1 MNAARA
7 LLYPVVLLS
16 LALMISAACGGTDAD
31 DALDRVVFMAGFKP
45 QANLPFVAAY
55 VAQERGYFAEQ
66 RVDVDILHATSGEH
80 LKLLVAGDVHIT
92 TAAASSVLKRRSD
105 PQLPIV
111 AFALLGQSGQQA
123 YMALDESG
131 ISTLNDWEGR
141 TFGYKISVPPDYL
154 AMLQAANVDR
164 ERITEVQAGFDPR
177 VLTEGRVDVLAVFK
191 SNEPN
196 IVRGLGHEVVMWD
209 PADYGVPNMGLTYIT
224 TDDYAAQSSD
234 VLDRFL
240 RAALKALEF
249 VQSNPEAA
257 IDIVMKYAPKEDRD
271 HQRFMLETEI
281 ADAVSQLTQ
290 ERGIG
295 WMTDDQ
301 WRTLYEHLI
310 DFDALDRPFDY
321 RTAFTTSF
329 LQRAYEDGNLRWP

>member
-1 MNAARA
+1 MNATRA
-7 LLYPVVLLS
+7 LYAVFLLS
-16 LALMISAACGGTDAD
+16 LALMSAACGGGNDAD

-111 AFALLGQSGQQA
+111 AFALLGQRGQQA
-123 YMALDESG
+123 YMALDDSE
-131 ISTLNDWEGR
+131 ISTLKDWEGR

-154 AMLQAANVDR
+154 AMLQAADVDR
-164 ERITEVQAGFDPR
+164 GRITEVQAGFDPR

-209 PADYGVPNMGLTYIT
+209 PANYGVPNMGLTYIT

-234 VLDRFL
+234 ILDRFL

-257 IDIVMKYAPKEDRD
+257 LDIVMKYAPKEDRD
-271 HQRFMLETEI
+271 HQRFMLETEL
-281 ADAVSQLTQ
+281 ADAVSQLTE

-329 LQRAYEDGNLRWP
+329 LQRAYQYGNLRWP

>member
-1 MNAARA
+1 MNATSA
-7 LLYPVVLLS
+7 LYAVFLLS
-16 LALMISAACGGTDAD
+16 LALMSAACGGGNDAD

-80 LKLLVAGDVHIT
+80 LKLLVAGDVHVT

-111 AFALLGQSGQQA
+111 AFALLGQRGQQA
-123 YMALDESG
+123 YMALDDSG
-131 ISTLNDWEGR
+131 ISTLKDWEGR

-154 AMLQAANVDR
+154 AMLQAADVDR
-164 ERITEVQAGFDPR
+164 GRITEVQAGFDPR

-209 PADYGVPNMGLTYIT
+209 PANYGVPNMGLTYIT
-224 TDDYAAQSSD
+224 TDDYAARSSD
-234 VLDRFL
+234 ILDRFL

-257 IDIVMKYAPKEDRD
+257 LDIVMKYAPKEDRD
-271 HQRFMLETEI
+271 HQRFMLETEL
-281 ADAVSQLTQ
+281 ADAVSQLT
-290 ERGIG
+290 EDRGIG

-329 LQRAYEDGNLRWP
+329 LQRAYQDGNLRWP

>member
-1 MNAARA
+1 MNATRA
-7 LLYPVVLLS
+7 LYAVVLLS
-16 LALMISAACGGTDAD
+16 LALMSAACGGGNDAD

-80 LKLLVAGDVHIT
+80 LKLLVAGDVHVT

-111 AFALLGQSGQQA
+111 AFALLGQRGQQA
-123 YMALDESG
+123 YMALDDSG
-131 ISTLNDWEGR
+131 ISTLKDWEGR

-154 AMLQAANVDR
+154 AMLQAADVDR
-164 ERITEVQAGFDPR
+164 GRITEVQAGFDPR

-196 IVRGLGHEVVMWD
+196 IVRGLGHGVVMWD
-209 PADYGVPNMGLTYIT
+209 PANYGVPNMGLTYIT

-234 VLDRFL
+234 ILDRFL

-257 IDIVMKYAPKEDRD
+257 LDIVMKYAPKEDRD
-271 HQRFMLETEI
+271 HQRFMLETEL
-281 ADAVSQLTQ
+281 ADAVSQLTE

-329 LQRAYEDGNLRWP
+329 LQRAYQDGNLRWP

>member
-1 MNAARA
+1 MNATCA
-7 LLYPVVLLS
+7 LYAVVLLS
-16 LALMISAACGGTDAD
+16 LALMSAACGGGNDAD

-80 LKLLVAGDVHIT
+80 LKLLVAGDVHVT

-111 AFALLGQSGQQA
+111 AFALLGQRGQQA
-123 YMALDESG
+123 YMALDDSG
-131 ISTLNDWEGR
+131 ISTLKDWEGR

-154 AMLQAANVDR
+154 AMLQAADVDR
-164 ERITEVQAGFDPR
+164 GRITEVQAGFDPR

-196 IVRGLGHEVVMWD
+196 IVRGLGHGVVMWD
-209 PADYGVPNMGLTYIT
+209 PANYGVPNMGLTYIT

-234 VLDRFL
+234 ILDRFL

-257 IDIVMKYAPKEDRD
+257 LDIVMKYAPKEDRD
-271 HQRFMLETEI
+271 HQRFMLETEL
-281 ADAVSQLTQ
+281 ADAVSQLTE

-329 LQRAYEDGNLRWP
+329 LQRAYQDGNLRWP

>member
-1 MNAARA
+1 MNSPRA
-7 LLYPVVLLS
+7 LYAVVLLS
-16 LALMISAACGGTDAD
+16 FALISAACGGGTDAD
-31 DALDRVVFMAGFKP
+31 DSLDRIVFMAGFKP

-80 LKLLVAGDVHIT
+80 LKLLVAGDVHVT

-131 ISTLNDWEGR
+131 ISTLKDWEGR
-141 TFGYKISVPPDYL
+141 SFGYKISVPPDYL
-154 AMLQAANVDR
+154 AMLQAADVDR

-257 IDIVMKYAPKEDRD
+257 LDIVMKYAPKEDRD

-281 ADAVSQLTQ
+281 ADAVSQLTE

-310 DFDALDRPFDY
+310 DFDALERPFDY

>member
-1 MNAARA
+1 MNATRA
-7 LLYPVVLLS
+7 LYAVVLLS
-16 LALMISAACGGTDAD
+16 LALMSAPCGGGNDAD

-80 LKLLVAGDVHIT
+80 LKLLVAGDVHVT

-111 AFALLGQSGQQA
+111 AFALLGQRGQQA
-123 YMALDESG
+123 YMALDDSG
-131 ISTLNDWEGR
+131 ISTLKDWEGR

-154 AMLQAANVDR
+154 AMLQAADVDR
-164 ERITEVQAGFDPR
+164 GRITEVQAGFDPR

-191 SNEPN
+191 SNEPS

-209 PADYGVPNMGLTYIT
+209 PSNYGVPNMGLTYIT

-234 VLDRFL
+234 ILDRFL

-257 IDIVMKYAPKEDRD
+257 LDIVMKYAPKEDRD
-271 HQRFMLETEI
+271 HQRFMLETEL
-281 ADAVSQLTQ
+281 ADAVSQLTE

-329 LQRAYEDGNLRWP
+329 LQRAYQDGNLRWP

>member
-1 MNAARA
+1 MNATRA
-7 LLYPVVLLS
+7 LYAVVLLS
-16 LALMISAACGGTDAD
+16 LALMFAACGGGNGAD

-80 LKLLVAGDVHIT
+80 LKLLVAGDVHVT

-111 AFALLGQSGQQA
+111 AFALLGQRGQQA
-123 YMALDESG
+123 YMALDDSG
-131 ISTLNDWEGR
+131 ISTLKDWEGR

-154 AMLQAANVDR
+154 AMLQAADVDR
-164 ERITEVQAGFDPR
+164 GRITEVQAGFDPR

-191 SNEPN
+191 SNEPS

-209 PADYGVPNMGLTYIT
+209 PANYGVPNMGLTYIT

-234 VLDRFL
+234 ILDRFL

-257 IDIVMKYAPKEDRD
+257 LDIVMKYAPKEDRD

-281 ADAVSQLTQ
+281 ADAVSQLTE

-329 LQRAYEDGNLRWP
+329 LQRAYQDGNLRWP

>member
-1 MNAARA
+1 MNATRA
-7 LLYPVVLLS
+7 LYAVVLLS
-16 LALMISAACGGTDAD
+16 LALMSAPCGGGNDAD

-80 LKLLVAGDVHIT
+80 LKLLVAGDVHVT

-111 AFALLGQSGQQA
+111 AFALLGQRGQQA
-123 YMALDESG
+123 YMALDDSG
-131 ISTLNDWEGR
+131 ISTLKDWEGR

-154 AMLQAANVDR
+154 AMLQAADVDR
-164 ERITEVQAGFDPR
+164 GRITEVQAGFDPR

-196 IVRGLGHEVVMWD
+196 IVRGLGHGVVMWD
-209 PADYGVPNMGLTYIT
+209 PANYGVPNMGLTYIT

-234 VLDRFL
+234 ILDRFL

-257 IDIVMKYAPKEDRD
+257 LDIVMKYAPKEDLD
-271 HQRFMLETEI
+271 HQRFMLETEL
-281 ADAVSQLTQ
+281 ADAVSQLTK

-329 LQRAYEDGNLRWP
+329 LQRAYQDGNLRWP

>member
-1 MNAARA
+1 MNATRA
-7 LLYPVVLLS
+7 LYAVVLLS
-16 LALMISAACGGTDAD
+16 LALMSAACGGGNDAD

-80 LKLLVAGDVHIT
+80 LKLLVAGDVHVT

-111 AFALLGQSGQQA
+111 AFALLGQRGQQA
-123 YMALDESG
+123 YMALDDSG
-131 ISTLNDWEGR
+131 ISTLKDWEGR

-154 AMLQAANVDR
+154 AMLQAADVDR
-164 ERITEVQAGFDPR
+164 GRITEVQAGFDPR

-209 PADYGVPNMGLTYIT
+209 PANYGVPNMGLTYIT

-234 VLDRFL
+234 ILDRFL

-257 IDIVMKYAPKEDRD
+257 LDIVMKYAPKEDRD

-281 ADAVSQLTQ
+281 ADAVSQLTE

-329 LQRAYEDGNLRWP
+329 LQRAYQDGNLRWP

>member
-1 MNAARA
+1 MNATRA
-7 LLYPVVLLS
+7 LYAVVLLS
-16 LALMISAACGGTDAD
+16 LALMSAPCGGGNDAD

-80 LKLLVAGDVHIT
+80 LKLLVAGDVHVT

-111 AFALLGQSGQQA
+111 AFALLGQRGQQA
-123 YMALDESG
+123 YMALDDSG
-131 ISTLNDWEGR
+131 ISTLKDWEGR

-154 AMLQAANVDR
+154 AMLQAADVDR
-164 ERITEVQAGFDPR
+164 GRITEVQAGFDPR

-209 PADYGVPNMGLTYIT
+209 PSNYGVPNMGLTYIT

-234 VLDRFL
+234 ILDRFL

-257 IDIVMKYAPKEDRD
+257 LDIVMKYAPKEDRD

-281 ADAVSQLTQ
+281 ADAVSQLTE

-329 LQRAYEDGNLRWP
+329 LQRAYQDGNLRWP

>member
-1 MNAARA
+1 MNATRA
-7 LLYPVVLLS
+7 LYAVFLLS
-16 LALMISAACGGTDAD
+16 LALMFAACGGGNDAD

-80 LKLLVAGDVHIT
+80 LKLLVAGDVHVT

-111 AFALLGQSGQQA
+111 AFALLGQRGQQA
-123 YMALDESG
+123 YMALDDSG
-131 ISTLNDWEGR
+131 ISTLKDWEGR

-164 ERITEVQAGFDPR
+164 GRITEVQAGFDPR

-209 PADYGVPNMGLTYIT
+209 PANYGVPNMGLTYIT

-234 VLDRFL
+234 ILDRFL

-257 IDIVMKYAPKEDRD
+257 LDIVMKYAPKEDRD
-271 HQRFMLETEI
+271 HQRFMLETEL
-281 ADAVSQLTQ
+281 ADAVSQLTE

-329 LQRAYEDGNLRWP
+329 LQRAYQDGNLRWP

>member
-1 MNAARA
+1 MNATRA
-7 LLYPVVLLS
+7 LYAVVLLS
-16 LALMISAACGGTDAD
+16 LALMFAACGGGNDAD

-80 LKLLVAGDVHIT
+80 LKLLVAGDVHVT

-111 AFALLGQSGQQA
+111 AFALLGQRGQQA
-123 YMALDESG
+123 YMALDDSG
-131 ISTLNDWEGR
+131 ISTLKDWEGR

-154 AMLQAANVDR
+154 AMLQAADVDR
-164 ERITEVQAGFDPR
+164 GRITEVQAGFDPR

-191 SNEPN
+191 SNEPS

-209 PADYGVPNMGLTYIT
+209 PANYGVPNMGLTYIT

-234 VLDRFL
+234 ILDRFL

-257 IDIVMKYAPKEDRD
+257 LDIVMKYAPKEDRD

-281 ADAVSQLTQ
+281 ADAVSQLTE

-329 LQRAYEDGNLRWP
+329 LQRAYQDGNLRWP

>member
-1 MNAARA
+1 MNATRA
-7 LLYPVVLLS
+7 LYAVVLLS
-16 LALMISAACGGTDAD
+16 LALMSAPCGGGNDAD

-80 LKLLVAGDVHIT
+80 LKLLVAGDVHVT

-111 AFALLGQSGQQA
+111 AFALLGQRGQQA
-123 YMALDESG
+123 YMALDDSG
-131 ISTLNDWEGR
+131 ISTLKDWEGR

-154 AMLQAANVDR
+154 AMLQAADVDR
-164 ERITEVQAGFDPR
+164 GRITEVQAGFDPR

-196 IVRGLGHEVVMWD
+196 IVRGLGHGVVMWD
-209 PADYGVPNMGLTYIT
+209 PANYGVPNMGLTYIT

-234 VLDRFL
+234 ILDRFL

-257 IDIVMKYAPKEDRD
+257 LDIVMKYAPKEDRN
-271 HQRFMLETEI
+271 HQRFMLETEL
-281 ADAVSQLTQ
+281 ADAVSQLTE

-329 LQRAYEDGNLRWP
+329 LQRAYQYGNLRWP

>member
-1 MNAARA
+1 MNATRA
-7 LLYPVVLLS
+7 LYAVVLLS
-16 LALMISAACGGTDAD
+16 LALMSAACGGGNDAD

-80 LKLLVAGDVHIT
+80 LKLLVAGDVHVT

-111 AFALLGQSGQQA
+111 AFALLGQRGQQA
-123 YMALDESG
+123 YMALDDSG
-131 ISTLNDWEGR
+131 ISTLKDWEGR

-154 AMLQAANVDR
+154 AMLQATDVDR
-164 ERITEVQAGFDPR
+164 GRITEVQAGFDPR

-196 IVRGLGHEVVMWD
+196 IVRGLGHGVVMWD
-209 PADYGVPNMGLTYIT
+209 PANYGVPNMGLTYIT

-234 VLDRFL
+234 ILDRFL

-257 IDIVMKYAPKEDRD
+257 LDIVMKYAPKEDLD
-271 HQRFMLETEI
+271 HQRFMLETEL
-281 ADAVSQLTQ
+281 ADAVSQLTK

-329 LQRAYEDGNLRWP
+329 LQRAYQDGNLRWP

>member
-1 MNAARA
+1 MNATRA
-7 LLYPVVLLS
+7 LYAVFLLS
-16 LALMISAACGGTDAD
+16 LALMSAACGGGNDAD

-80 LKLLVAGDVHIT
+80 LKLLVAGDVHVT

-111 AFALLGQSGQQA
+111 AFALLGQRGQQA
-123 YMALDESG
+123 YMALDDSG
-131 ISTLNDWEGR
+131 ISTLKDWEGR

-154 AMLQAANVDR
+154 AMLQAADVDR
-164 ERITEVQAGFDPR
+164 GRITEVQAGFDPR

-209 PADYGVPNMGLTYIT
+209 PANYGVPNMGLTYIT

-234 VLDRFL
+234 ILDRFL

-257 IDIVMKYAPKEDRD
+257 LDIVMKYAPKEDRD
-271 HQRFMLETEI
+271 HQRFMLETEL
-281 ADAVSQLTQ
+281 ADAVSQLTE

-329 LQRAYEDGNLRWP
+329 LQRAYQDGNLRWP

>member
-1 MNAARA
+1 MNATRA
-7 LLYPVVLLS
+7 LYAVVLLS
-16 LALMISAACGGTDAD
+16 LALMSAACGGGNNAD
-31 DALDRVVFMAGFKP
+31 DSLDRVVFMAGFKP

-80 LKLLVAGDVHIT
+80 LKLLVAGDVHVT

-111 AFALLGQSGQQA
+111 AFALLGQRGQQA
-123 YMALDESG
+123 YMALDDSG
-131 ISTLNDWEGR
+131 ISTLKDWEGR

-154 AMLQAANVDR
+154 AMLQAADVDR
-164 ERITEVQAGFDPR
+164 GRITEVQAGFDPR

-209 PADYGVPNMGLTYIT
+209 PSNYGVPNMGLTYIT

-234 VLDRFL
+234 ILDRFL

-257 IDIVMKYAPKEDRD
+257 LDIVMKYAPKEDRD
-271 HQRFMLETEI
+271 HQRFMLETEL
-281 ADAVSQLTQ
+281 ADAVSQLTE

-329 LQRAYEDGNLRWP
+329 LQRAYQDGNLRWP

>member
-1 MNAARA
+1 MNATRA
-7 LLYPVVLLS
+7 LYAVVLLS
-16 LALMISAACGGTDAD
+16 LALMSAACGGGNDAD

-111 AFALLGQSGQQA
+111 AFALLGQRGQQA
-123 YMALDESG
+123 YMALDDSG
-131 ISTLNDWEGR
+131 ISTLKDWEGR

-154 AMLQAANVDR
+154 AMLQATDVDR
-164 ERITEVQAGFDPR
+164 GRITEVQAGFDPR

-191 SNEPN
+191 SNEPS

-209 PADYGVPNMGLTYIT
+209 PSNYGVPNMGLTYIT

-234 VLDRFL
+234 ILDRFL

-257 IDIVMKYAPKEDRD
+257 LDIVMKYAPKEDRD

-281 ADAVSQLTQ
+281 SDAVSQLTE

-329 LQRAYEDGNLRWP
+329 LQRAYQDGNLRWP

>member
-1 MNAARA
+1 MNAPRA
-7 LLYPVVLLS
+7 LYAVVLLS
-16 LALMISAACGGTDAD
+16 FALISAACGGGTDAD
-31 DALDRVVFMAGFKP
+31 DSLDRVVFMAGFKP

-80 LKLLVAGDVHIT
+80 LKLLVAGDVHVT

-131 ISTLNDWEGR
+131 ISTLKDWEGR
-141 TFGYKISVPPDYL
+141 AFGYKISVPPDYL
-154 AMLQAANVDR
+154 AMLQSADVDR

-257 IDIVMKYAPKEDRD
+257 LDIVMKYAPKEDRD

-281 ADAVSQLTQ
+281 ADAVSQLTE

-310 DFDALDRPFDY
+310 DFDALERPFDY

>member
-1 MNAARA
+1 MNATRA
-7 LLYPVVLLS
+7 LYAVVLLS
-16 LALMISAACGGTDAD
+16 LALMFAACGGGNDAD

-80 LKLLVAGDVHIT
+80 LKLLVAGDVHVT

-111 AFALLGQSGQQA
+111 AFALLGQRGQQA
-123 YMALDESG
+123 YMALDDSG
-131 ISTLNDWEGR
+131 ISTPKDWEGR

-154 AMLQAANVDR
+154 AMLQAADVDR
-164 ERITEVQAGFDPR
+164 GRITEVQAGFDPR

-191 SNEPN
+191 SNEPS

-209 PADYGVPNMGLTYIT
+209 PANYGVPNMGLTYIT

-234 VLDRFL
+234 ILDRFL

-257 IDIVMKYAPKEDRD
+257 LDIVMKYAPKEDRD

-281 ADAVSQLTQ
+281 ADAVSQLTE

-329 LQRAYEDGNLRWP
+329 LQRAYQDGNLRWP

>member
-1 MNAARA
+1 MNATRA
-7 LLYPVVLLS
+7 LYAVVLLS
-16 LALMISAACGGTDAD
+16 LALMSAACGGGNNAD

-80 LKLLVAGDVHIT
+80 LKLLVAGDVHVT

-111 AFALLGQSGQQA
+111 AFALLGQRGQQA
-123 YMALDESG
+123 YMALDDSG
-131 ISTLNDWEGR
+131 ISTLKDWEGR

-154 AMLQAANVDR
+154 AMLQAADVDR
-164 ERITEVQAGFDPR
+164 GRITEVQAGFDPR

-209 PADYGVPNMGLTYIT
+209 PANYGVPNMGLTYIT

-234 VLDRFL
+234 ILDRFL

-257 IDIVMKYAPKEDRD
+257 LDIVMKYAPKEDRD

-281 ADAVSQLTQ
+281 SDAVSQLTE

-329 LQRAYEDGNLRWP
+329 LQRAYQDGNLRWP

>member
-1 MNAARA
+1 MNATRA
-7 LLYPVVLLS
+7 LYAVVLLS
-16 LALMISAACGGTDAD
+16 LALMSAACGGGNDAD

-80 LKLLVAGDVHIT
+80 LKLLVAGDVHVT

-111 AFALLGQSGQQA
+111 AFALLGQRGQQA
-123 YMALDESG
+123 YMALDDSG
-131 ISTLNDWEGR
+131 ISTLKDWEGR

-154 AMLQAANVDR
+154 AMLQAADVDR
-164 ERITEVQAGFDPR
+164 GRITEVQAGFDPR

-209 PADYGVPNMGLTYIT
+209 PANYGVPSMGLTYIT

-234 VLDRFL
+234 ILDRFL

-257 IDIVMKYAPKEDRD
+257 LDIVMKYAPKEDRN
-271 HQRFMLETEI
+271 HQRFMLETEL
-281 ADAVSQLTQ
+281 ADAVSQLTE

-329 LQRAYEDGNLRWP
+329 LQRAYQDGNLRWP

>member
-1 MNAARA
+1 MNATRA
-7 LLYPVVLLS
+7 LYAVVLLFC
-16 LALMISAACGGTDAD
+16 ALMFAACGGGNGAD

-80 LKLLVAGDVHIT
+80 LKLLVAGDVHVT

-111 AFALLGQSGQQA
+111 AFALLGQRGQQA
-123 YMALDESG
+123 YMALDDSG
-131 ISTLNDWEGR
+131 ISTLKDWEGR

-154 AMLQAANVDR
+154 AMLQAADVDR
-164 ERITEVQAGFDPR
+164 GRITEVQAGFDPR

-209 PADYGVPNMGLTYIT
+209 PANYGVPNMGLTYIT

-234 VLDRFL
+234 ILDRFL

-249 VQSNPEAA
+249 VQSNPETAL
-257 IDIVMKYAPKEDRD
+257 DIVMKYAPKEDRD

-281 ADAVSQLTQ
+281 ADAVSQLTE

-329 LQRAYEDGNLRWP
+329 LQRAYQDGNLRWP

>member
-1 MNAARA
+1 MNATRA
-7 LLYPVVLLS
+7 LYAVVLLS
-16 LALMISAACGGTDAD
+16 LALMSAACGGGNDAD

-80 LKLLVAGDVHIT
+80 LKLLVAGDVHVT

-111 AFALLGQSGQQA
+111 AFALLGQRGQQA
-123 YMALDESG
+123 YMALDDSG
-131 ISTLNDWEGR
+131 ISTLKDWEGR

-154 AMLQAANVDR
+154 AMLQAADVDR
-164 ERITEVQAGFDPR
+164 GRITEVQAGFDPR

-209 PADYGVPNMGLTYIT
+209 PANYGVPNMGLTYIT

-234 VLDRFL
+234 ILDRFL

-257 IDIVMKYAPKEDRD
+257 LDIVMKYAPKEDRD
-271 HQRFMLETEI
+271 HQRFMLEMEL
-281 ADAVSQLTQ
+281 ADAVSQLTE

-329 LQRAYEDGNLRWP
+329 LQRAYQDGNLRWP

>member
-1 MNAARA
+1 M
-7 LLYPVVLLS
+7 
-16 LALMISAACGGTDAD
+16 
-31 DALDRVVFMAGFKP
+31 
-45 QANLPFVAAY
+45 PFVAAY

-80 LKLLVAGDVHIT
+80 LKLLVAGDVHVT

-111 AFALLGQSGQQA
+111 AFALLGQRGQQA
-123 YMALDESG
+123 YMALDDSG
-131 ISTLNDWEGR
+131 ISTLKDWEGR

-154 AMLQAANVDR
+154 AMLQAADVDR
-164 ERITEVQAGFDPR
+164 GRITEVQAGFDPR

-191 SNEPN
+191 SNEPS

-209 PADYGVPNMGLTYIT
+209 PANYGVPNMGLTYIT

-234 VLDRFL
+234 ILDRFL

-257 IDIVMKYAPKEDRD
+257 LDIVMKYAPKEDRD

-281 ADAVSQLTQ
+281 ADAVSQLTE

-329 LQRAYEDGNLRWP
+329 LQRAYQDGNLRWP